1 MLASIA
7 FRSGLAMRHSLL
19 VALVALAALGVSACA
34 GTPGAAK
41 PTEVADAGQ
50 NKSELVC
57 HEEIPTGTHIRRP
70 VRVCATQEEWDR
82 RREADQKAIRD
93 GARRGGVKTGG

>member
-1 MLASIA
+1 M
-7 FRSGLAMRHSLL
+7 RSSLL
-19 VALVALAALGVSACA
+19 VPLAALCLSACA
-34 GTPGAAK
+34 SAPSTPPAAAAADPAAAK

-50 NKSELVC
+50 NKAELIC

-82 RREADQKAIRD
+82 RREADQKALRD
-93 GARRGGVKTGG
+93 AARRGGVKTGG